1 MVMIIIAD
9 NVTVAINVI
18 VVVDL
23 VTGRSRALADGSGG
37 YRSHRGNRRA
47 DEDCKSVLINLVSS
61 LSRIPLLLHLGT
73 PFKSREQVSP
83 AASE

>member
-1 MVMIIIAD
+1 MVMIIIVN

-18 VVVDL
+18 LVVDL
-23 VTGRSRALADGSGG
+23 VTGAVPWLMAAEDIEVAVITAGAG
-37 YRSHRGNRRA
+37 
-47 DEDCKSVLINLVSS
+47 EDCKSVLINLVSS

-73 PFKSREQVSP
+73 LFKSREQVSP